1 MRGVNDYVDKTMTS
15 AKKFES
21 FSLCEYRVFP
31 QISRRRLCTQLSTL
45 KFHHKALFILTLNEM
60 TLNRSCS
67 SFWNLI
73 K

>member
-15 AKKFES
+15 AKKFQS

-31 QISRRRLCTQLSTL
+31 QLSTL